1 MLSSQLSLDE
11 FRYEVKLYYF
21 DEGLDMTTITTVPLE
36 AYLHSTYE
44 PDAEY
49 VDGEVQERSVG
60 EYDHASWQAALLEY
74 FTKHKRDWNIRVLAE
89 LRVQVAATRL
99 RVPDVT
105 VLDRDRP
112 TEQVIT
118 HPPLAVFEILSPED
132 TTARTLEKL
141 RDYESM
147 GIAGIFLIDPK
158 SDARYQFNAGTL
170 LKLAADSVTI
180 GRLAVDFKAVEA
192 LLD

>member
-1 MLSSQLSLDE
+1 
-11 FRYEVKLYYF
+11 
-21 DEGLDMTTITTVPLE
+21 MTSVTTVPVE
-36 AYLHSTYE
+36 AYLRSTYE

-49 VDGEVQERSVG
+49 VDGEIQERFVG

-74 FTKHKRDWNIRVLAE
+74 FIKHKQDWNIRVLAE
-89 LRVQVAATRL
+89 LRVQVAATRF

-112 TEQVIT
+112 IEQIIT
-118 HPPLAVFEILSPED
+118 QPPLAVFEILSPED
-132 TTARTLEKL
+132 TMARVLEKL

-147 GIAGIFLIDPK
+147 GIVGIFLVDPK
-158 SDARYQFNAGTL
+158 NDARYQFHAGAL
-170 LKLAADSVTI
+170 LKLGADPVSI
-180 GRLAVDFKAVEA
+180 GRLTVDFEAIEA

>member
-1 MLSSQLSLDE
+1 
-11 FRYEVKLYYF
+11 
-21 DEGLDMTTITTVPLE
+21 MTTITTVPVA

-49 VDGEVQERSVG
+49 IDGEIQERFVG

-74 FTKHKRDWNIRVLAE
+74 FSKYKHDWNIRALAE
-89 LRVQVAATRL
+89 LRVQVAPTRF

-112 TEQVIT
+112 IEQIIT
-118 HPPLAVFEILSPED
+118 HAPLAVFEILSPED
-132 TTARTLEKL
+132 TMARILVKL
-141 RDYESM
+141 LDYERM
-147 GIAGIFLIDPK
+147 GIAGIFLVDPK
-158 SDARYQFNAGTL
+158 SHTKYQFHAGTL
-170 LKLAADSVTI
+170 LTLADDPITS
-180 GRLAVDFKAVEA
+180 GRLTIDFKAIEA